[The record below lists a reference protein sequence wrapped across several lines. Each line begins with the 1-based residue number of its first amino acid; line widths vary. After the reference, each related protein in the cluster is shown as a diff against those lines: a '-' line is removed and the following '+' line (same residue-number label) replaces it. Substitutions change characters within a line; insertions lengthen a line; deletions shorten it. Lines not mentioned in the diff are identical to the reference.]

1 MNDPDVVAPSPDV
14 TSAERLP
21 VDDTWRQLHPSVV
34 TVWRWGAL
42 LNGAVTGL
50 VAFGV
55 ASIIAARAGDGWGTR
70 LAWCL
75 GTGVVLGLLTGVL
88 AVPPR
93 YRAWRYRFGEDAL
106 ELQRGVWWR
115 SLAALP
121 YQRIQQ
127 VEVEHGPLQRHLGM
141 VSLSL
146 RTASAMSL
154 GTIPG
159 IGEAEATDV
168 RRMLLQRAGLDDG
181 A

>member
-1 MNDPDVVAPSPDV
+1 MTDSDLQAPEPDESGAG
-14 TSAERLP
+14 TSA
-21 VDDTWRQLHPSVV
+21 VDSAWRQLHPSVV

-42 LNGAVTGL
+42 LNGGVLGL
-50 VAFGV
+50 VAFGI
-55 ASIIAARAGDGWGTR
+55 ASILADRAGDGWAGR

-75 GTGVVLGLLTGVL
+75 GVGAALGAVTGVV
-88 AVPPR
+88 AVPMR
-93 YRAWRYRFGEDAL
+93 YRAWRYRFGEHAL

-127 VEVEHGPLQRHLGM
+127 VEVEHGPLQRRLGM

-146 RTASAMSL
+146 RTASAISL

-159 IGEAEATDV
+159 IDDAEAADV
-168 RRMLLQRAGLDDG
+168 RRFLLQRAGLDDG

>member
-1 MNDPDVVAPSPDV
+1 MSGPDQLLPDAAPTTFDG
-14 TSAERLP
+14 A
-21 VDDTWRQLHPSVV
+21 WRPLHPSVI
-34 TVWRWGAL
+34 TVWRCGAL
-42 LNGAVTGL
+42 INGAVLGL
-50 VAFGV
+50 VAFG
-55 ASIIAARAGDGWGTR
+55 ALSILADRAGDGWPAR

-75 GTGVVLGLLTGVL
+75 AVGVGIGALIALV
-88 AVPPR
+88 AVPMR
-93 YRAWRYRFGEDAL
+93 HRAWRYRFGEHAL
-106 ELQRGVWWR
+106 ELQHGVWWR

-127 VEVEHGPLQRHLGM
+127 VEVEHGPLQRRLGM

-146 RTASAMSL
+146 RTASAISL

-168 RRMLLQRAGLDDG
+168 RQALLQRAGLDDG